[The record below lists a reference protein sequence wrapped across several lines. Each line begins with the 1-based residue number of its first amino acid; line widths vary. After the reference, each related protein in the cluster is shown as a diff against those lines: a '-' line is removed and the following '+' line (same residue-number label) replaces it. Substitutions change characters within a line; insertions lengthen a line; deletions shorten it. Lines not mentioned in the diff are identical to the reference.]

1 MHFANILVGSDGTSL
16 MESVFD
22 ECAYLAQLTG
32 ATVHVAYVL
41 DMTGFGAQP
50 VDASW
55 EETYLIL
62 KSEARRI
69 LDAAREALIKRGV
82 AEATIVDVLLEGHPA
97 EELDVYARSHAIDLI
112 VVGTHGRKG
121 LDRLLIGSVTDKTIR
136 TASIPVMVVHGA

>member
-16 MESVFD
+16 MEAVFD
-22 ECAYLAQLTG
+22 ECAYIAQLTG

-41 DMTGFGAQP
+41 DITGFGARP

-55 EETYLIL
+55 EETYVII

-69 LDAAREALIKRGV
+69 LDAAREALMKRGV
-82 AEATIVDVLLEGHPA
+82 AEAAIIDVLLEGHPA
-97 EELDVYARSHAIDLI
+97 EELDAYTRSHAIDLI

-121 LDRLLIGSVTDKTIR
+121 LDRLLIGNVTDKVIR
-136 TASIPVMVVHGA
+136 TASVPVLVVHGA